1 MSGSKKPK
9 GGNPA
14 NRGGGR
20 VTTPNPVPK
29 HLRRVLHGYKQ
40 RGGTLEEL
48 QAVER
53 ALDQR
58 IAQLQENP

>member
-1 MSGSKKPK
+1 MSKKK

-20 VTTPNPVPK
+20 VTAPNPVPK

-48 QAVER
+48 HAIDA
-53 ALDQR
+53 ALTNRLIELGAD
-58 IAQLQENP
+58 PDDY

>member
-1 MSGSKKPK
+1 MSGKKK

-20 VTTPNPVPK
+20 VTAPNPVPK
-29 HLRRVLHGYKQ
+29 HLRRVLHGYKK

-48 QAVER
+48 QAIDK
-53 ALDQR
+53 ALDAR
-58 IAQLQENP
+58 LEELGATP